1 MSQAVVRVTTPSR
14 LHFGMFSFG
23 QAGVRQFG
31 GVGAMIAEPG
41 IRLKITAADRID
53 ATGPL
58 ARRAAEF
65 ARGAIA
71 ALRLPPTFGCRIE
84 IESAPRD
91 HIGLGTGTQLGL
103 AIAAGINALFSLAPL
118 LPEDLARIAGR
129 CQRSSIGTHGFAVGG
144 LLVEAGKHAGEQSA
158 TSLADGT
165 RSVPATFRQISPLVA
180 RVELPAEW
188 RFLLLVP
195 KTASGLFGEDE
206 RLAFAHI
213 PAVPLA
219 ITEALAREAL
229 LNLLPAALEGDFAEF
244 SRSLC
249 RYGMSAGNCFASQ
262 QHKAFLD
269 RRTAELAESVRRLG
283 VEGVGQS
290 SWGPTL
296 FAAVPDEAAGHY
308 LRARLAAATDLSDY
322 DCLVT
327 RPDNAGAQT
336 DIQRLD

>member
-1 MSQAVVRVTTPSR
+1 
-14 LHFGMFSFG
+14 MFSFG

-41 IRLKITAADRID
+41 IRLKITAADRVD
-53 ATGPL
+53 ASGPL

-65 ARGAIA
+65 ARTAIA

-84 IESAPRD
+84 TESAPRE
-91 HIGLGTGTQLGL
+91 HVGLGTGTQLGL
-103 AIAAGINALFSLAPL
+103 AIAAAINALFSLAPL

-144 LLVEAGKHAGEQSA
+144 LLVEAGRQVAEQGA
-158 TSLADGT
+158 TKGADGT
-165 RSVPATFRQISPLVA
+165 RSAPATLGQVSPLVA

-195 KTASGLFGEDE
+195 KTATGLFGEDE
-206 RLAFAHI
+206 RRAFARI
-213 PAVPLA
+213 PPVPLA
-219 ITEALAREAL
+219 VTEALAREAL
-229 LNLLPAALEGDFAEF
+229 LNLVPAAIEGDFVEF
-244 SRSLC
+244 SRSLG
-249 RYGMSAGNCFASQ
+249 RYGQLAGNCFASQ
-262 QHKAFLD
+262 QHGAFLD

-283 VEGVGQS
+283 AEGVGQS

-296 FAAVPDEAAGHY
+296 FAAVPDETSGHD
-308 LRARLAAATDLSDY
+308 LQARLAVDTDLSDY
-322 DCLVT
+322 DCLVS
-327 RPDNAGAQT
+327 RPDNAGAQI